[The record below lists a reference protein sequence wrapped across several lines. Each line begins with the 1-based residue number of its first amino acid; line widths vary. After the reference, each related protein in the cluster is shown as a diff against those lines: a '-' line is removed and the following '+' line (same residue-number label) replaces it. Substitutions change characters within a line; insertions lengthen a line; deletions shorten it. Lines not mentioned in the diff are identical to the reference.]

1 MDNIFSDI
9 KKCEIQFLIFKE
21 ILVSLMDITIDN
33 FLINLRS
40 DPVLKNHLIVK
51 IDEYKKLIS
60 TQHWFLPT
68 YLLITH

>member
-21 ILVSLMDITIDN
+21 ILVSLMDITIDK